1 MNQTDIFANYEVNN
15 NNWYSNILKIL
26 AVVIPV
32 YLIPILAVAYVPAI
46 RDTVYVAFLFA
57 DTKNEWVNKEY
68 KKTQIETATV
78 IDLANDKFQY
88 PEGYFSTEEYAPEG
102 LVSMQ
107 QNTTDFGSPDF
118 SMATPQPDMMP
129 TFDAN
134 AGFANPITPTPP
146 AYTPPP
152 TSTYKPPRTQ
162 KPPRPNRTPK
172 VKSPD
177 VLAGMLPKT
186 TNKLPDELTVPKT
199 STPDA
204 NTSAETKSTK
214 NPTPKTTATPNQ
226 TTTAQNTPG
235 NETTGNSLTDVELN
249 RKPLVDYGQRVEQLQ
264 KDKKVD
270 LTKPFHIIIEGDLS
284 KDGKLLN
291 AKATPISGDAALNA
305 LATELIG
312 VMNDSNILSY
322 LKALTKDAPKGR
334 RIKFDVSQD
343 DKELKA
349 LVTTET
355 ESDVKANKL
364 SSGMN
369 GLIFSGKMLRPA
381 NQGKV
386 EGVILEQVK
395 VTSSGNQVLINF
407 GMDKEKVTK
416 LIQDQL
422 AAAAKQQSTQPVT
435 TTSQLTGK

>member
-1 MNQTDIFANYEVNN
+1 MNQPDIFANYEVNN
-15 NNWYSNILKIL
+15 NNWYSNIIKIL
-26 AVVIPV
+26 AVVIPI
-32 YLIPILAVAYVPAI
+32 YLIPILAVAYVPTI

-57 DTKNEWVNKEY
+57 DTKNDWVNKEY

-78 IDLANDKFQY
+78 IDLASDNFRY
-88 PEGYFSTEEYAPEG
+88 PEGYFSTEEYAQDEF
-102 LVSMQ
+102 VSMQ
-107 QNTTDFGSPDF
+107 QNTTDFGSTGF
-118 SMATPQPDMMP
+118 STTLPQPDMMP
-129 TFDAN
+129 TFDPN
-134 AGFANPITPTPP
+134 ASFANPINPTPP
-146 AYTPPP
+146 VYTPPT
-152 TSTYKPPRTQ
+152 TSTYKPPRTPKQ
-162 KPPRPNRTPK
+162 PRIPRTPRTPK
-172 VKSPD
+172 AKSPD

-186 TNKLPDELTVPKT
+186 TNKLPEELTVPQT
-199 STPDA
+199 LTPNA
-204 NTSAETKSTK
+204 NTSAETKPTK
-214 NPTPKTTATPNQ
+214 NPTPKKTATPNQ

-270 LTKPFHIIIEGDLS
+270 LTKPFHIIIEGELS

-291 AKATPISGDAALNA
+291 AKSTPISGDAALNA

-422 AAAAKQQSTQPVT
+422 AAAAKQQSTQP
-435 TTSQLTGK
+435 